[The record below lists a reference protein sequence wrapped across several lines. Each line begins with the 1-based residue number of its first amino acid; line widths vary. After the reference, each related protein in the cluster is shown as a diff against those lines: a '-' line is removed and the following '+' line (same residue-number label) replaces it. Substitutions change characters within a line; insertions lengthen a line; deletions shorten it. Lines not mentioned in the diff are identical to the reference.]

1 MPRATYNHT
10 TPEPRAAH
18 YVRATTPVAVTLHT
32 PAAPGEVRIITGRML
47 GAAHVDGVL
56 HHYRVAA
63 GDGTFYLAPPE
74 WLAPECRLAVVQA
87 GLMVREDLAAG
98 MFVEAF
104 AELTRQWASVTDA
117 EILAQRF
124 AGKAWQPSRPEGVA

>member
-1 MPRATYNHT
+1 MATRDSIT
-10 TPEPRAAH
+10 LELRVTR
-18 YVRATTPVAVTLHT
+18 YVRATPPIAVTLHM
-32 PAAPGEVRIITGRML
+32 PAAPGQVRIITGRML

-117 EILAQRF
+117 EILAQRP
-124 AGKAWQPSRPEGVA
+124 ADKAWQPSRPEGVA